1 MKSVEERF
9 NRTDYCGNLR
19 LKDVGRKVSLLGWV
33 SKKRNLGS
41 LLFIDLRDREG
52 YIQICVKTDEIELPD
67 IRNEYILEVEGVVS
81 KKDVPNNNLVTG
93 EVEVVASKIKV
104 INTALQP
111 PISTQEVTDA
121 NEDIRLKY
129 RYLDLR
135 RNCMQKR
142 FKIRANIV
150 KATHNYLDSHD
161 FIEIETPYLS
171 PSTPEGAR
179 DYLVPSRVHKGCFYA
194 LPQSPQL
201 YKQMLMVSGFER
213 YYQIARCFRDEDL
226 RADRQPDFT
235 QIDVET
241 SFLNQDQILEL
252 GEGLVS
258 KIFKDVLNYDVKLP
272 LRRMDYLEAVNKY
285 GSDKPDTRFSM
296 YLVDIKYILSR
307 SEFKLYQENKYTKA
321 IKVEGFAEHLSRKKQ
336 DAINLIA
343 PKFNMK
349 QFAYLKYVNGELEGS
364 IAKFISSD
372 LKEELI
378 KAMELNNGDALIIA
392 TGNILRDINFGLG
405 AVRTQLAKELNLI
418 KPNTYDLL
426 WVVHFPLFEKSE
438 ETGEITPCHHPFTRP
453 CDEDIDKLFTEPYNV
468 YSYAYDIVI
477 NGYEAGGGSLR
488 IYDQKVQEMIFKVLG
503 FTEEDI
509 QRKFGFFVESLKYGT
524 PPHGGFALGLD
535 RLAMILSG
543 TDNIRDVIAFPK
555 NLAAVDPVSNA
566 PYEVDKEQLDKLG
579 IEVVKEKDNG

>member
-1 MKSVEERF
+1 MESVEERF

-67 IRNEYILEVEGVVS
+67 IRNEYILEVEGIVS
-81 KKDVPNNNLVTG
+81 KKDVPNKNLATG
-93 EVEVVASKIKV
+93 EVEVVASNIKV

-121 NEDIRLKY
+121 NDDIRLKY

-296 YLVDIKYILSR
+296 YLVDIKYILSK

-364 IAKFISSD
+364 IAKFISSE

-579 IEVVKEKDNG
+579 IEVIKEKDNG